1 MAASRHS
8 CGARVPNPGIP
19 AEGTTDMDVLLN
31 DLERSGPEAF
41 GGPLRAVVVLTR
53 DAGDLAPA
61 GGDILAARRRRA
73 AAARVARRALSLASL
88 VQGAIADRPES
99 SRARSWNLRE
109 ISERFVDER
118 AGTED
123 EAAAD
128 CLRHLARVADLVL
141 MLPQASDGEDWQL
154 GAIAFAD
161 EGALAELREAC
172 LELALAALRL
182 AAGG

>member
-1 MAASRHS
+1 
-8 CGARVPNPGIP
+8 
-19 AEGTTDMDVLLN
+19 MDALLR
-31 DLERSGPEAF
+31 DLGRSGPEMF

-53 DAGDLAPA
+53 DVGDLTSA
-61 GGDILAARRRRA
+61 GGDVLAARRRRA

-99 SRARSWNLRE
+99 SRAWSWNLRE
-109 ISERFVDER
+109 ISERLVDQR
-118 AGTED
+118 SGTDDDAAG
-123 EAAAD
+123 D

-161 EGALAELREAC
+161 EGALGELREAC

-182 AAGG
+182 AADS